1 MCLNDPKAS
10 REYSSTMNFIYNNIN
25 DGNLY
30 KKREFFIVLDDMN
43 TDLDTNK
50 KFQAII

>member
-10 REYSSTMNFIYNNIN
+10 REYSNTMNVIYNNIN
-25 DGNLY
+25 DGNPY
-30 KKREFFIVLDDMN
+30 KKSKIFIVFGYMN

-50 KFQAII
+50 KFEAII